1 MKKIRSHFWYNKHQ
15 RNGIFFMLII
25 IVLLQIVYVSIDFS
39 VTDHKSISKEE
50 VASLEKQ
57 FDSLVSLKASKKEFK
72 IYPFNP
78 NYITDYKGYQLG
90 MSVKEI
96 DRLFAHRK
104 QGKFINS
111 KEEFQQITKVSDSLL
126 IKIAPYFTFPDWV
139 LQREKELKRKRVTNT
154 QNIEKQSIS
163 DIVHL
168 SSLDLNKATAS
179 DFRAIRGVGEK
190 LSERIVKYRK
200 KLKGF
205 TYNDQLFEV
214 WKLDKS
220 IAEKILGVFSIIEKP
235 NIKKLNINTASF
247 KEVLALPYID
257 YELCKKIFE
266 FRDEVAELQS
276 IEELKNIEGF
286 PLEKYN
292 RIVLYLLAQ

>member
-1 MKKIRSHFWYNKHQ
+1 
-15 RNGIFFMLII
+15 MLII